1 MTIHELN
8 KVFRKHFGFNAPIDM
23 MMTQL
28 KGPRFAVIDTVK
40 LDEEFGRRDPDY
52 DPEKCTY
59 KDKKDISISEYIFLK
74 YGQKAHD
81 FIKNQM

>member
-8 KVFRKHFGFNAPIDM
+8 KVFRSHFGFNAPIDM
-23 MMTQL
+23 IITQY
-28 KGPRFAVIDTVK
+28 KGPRSAVIDIIK
-40 LDEEFGRRDPDY
+40 LDEEFNRRDPDY
-52 DPEKCTY
+52 NSQECTY
-59 KDKKDISISEYIFLK
+59 KDKKDISMSEYILLK